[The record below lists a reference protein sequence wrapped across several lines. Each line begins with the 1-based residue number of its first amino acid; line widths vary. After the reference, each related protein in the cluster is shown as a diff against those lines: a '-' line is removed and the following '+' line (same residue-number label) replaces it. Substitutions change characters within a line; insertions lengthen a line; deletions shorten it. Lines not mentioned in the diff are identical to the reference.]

1 MLPSDMNLQIGKI
14 ENYNNKILVS
24 SSNFN
29 IGTNLMVNLGDDKHI
44 EKGTCKPDV
53 KSRKEE
59 NDDDKHIQL
68 SLQYGGFANDLFPSR
83 FCHRIRVY
91 QNSDTGYKCPQ
102 ILR

>member
-29 IGTNLMVNLGDDKHI
+29 IGTNLKINLGDDKHI
-44 EKGTCKPDV
+44 EKGTCKSDV

-59 NDDDKHIQL
+59 NDDDKHIEK
-68 SLQYGGFANDLFPSR
+68 DKPDIKPKKE
-83 FCHRIRVY
+83 HK
-91 QNSDTGYKCPQ
+91 QNIKMIKTN
-102 ILR
+102 LT